1 MRYQT
6 TRLSITTL
14 RLSFWEGAVNRFAF
28 CCFVILTNVS
38 GIAAKPMHLAVNGQ
52 ARTFL
57 LERPTAHG
65 PLPTI
70 IMLHGGG
77 DGGVEQE
84 VQLSG
89 LAQLGPR
96 EGFVAVFPQATGGL
110 WNFFP
115 PGTETAQ
122 YVRHFQRFGGPP
134 DDVAFLKMLVE
145 ELVQDGISDPK
156 RVYLAGRSLGGV
168 MVLRLACVDAGS
180 FAAIGLLI
188 SAMPGTTGANCH
200 PSKPVPVLM
209 INGTDDRVLPYRGL
223 PYEGERNVPSD
234 ILWPTQRL
242 VAFFNHLNGCSDPD
256 QQSVLRRQRQEIVIE
271 RSTRC
276 LGGPVVLYRVVGG
289 GHEVPGELNASL
301 MLLDFFR
308 DKMR

>member
-1 MRYQT
+1 
-6 TRLSITTL
+6 
-14 RLSFWEGAVNRFAF
+14 VNRFAF
-28 CCFVILTNVS
+28 CCLVILTNVS
-38 GIAAKPMHLAVNGQ
+38 GIAAEPMHLTVDGQ

-57 LERPTAHG
+57 LERPTGQG
-65 PLPTI
+65 PHPTI
-70 IMLHGGG
+70 FMLHGGG
-77 DGGVEQE
+77 DGGAEQE

-115 PGTETAQ
+115 PGKETVQ
-122 YVRHFQRFGGPP
+122 YLRHFQRFGGLP
-134 DDVAFLKMLVE
+134 DDVAFLKMLVAD
-145 ELVQDGISDPK
+145 LVQDGITDPK

-188 SAMPGTTGANCH
+188 SAMPGTTGADCH

-223 PYEGERNVPSD
+223 PYEGERSVPSD

-242 VAFFNHLNGCSDPD
+242 VAFFSQLNGCAEPD
-256 QQSVLRRQRQEIVIE
+256 QQSVLPGQQAHDIVIE

-276 LGGPVVLYRVVGG
+276 LGGPVILYRIVGG
-289 GHEVPGELNASL
+289 GHEVPAKLNASL
-301 MLLDFFR
+301 TLLDFFR